1 MSGARRFAPGGIA
14 AVAAVLVAVSAISVP
29 SLENA
34 PAAAATSAPSGRI
47 AYAGTAHRSLGEVTN
62 PVKNQPQPSQPLFGG
77 GPAHLDDDPAAR
89 GDMMVFTSLRD
100 EAKPQV
106 YLRDATGAVKR
117 LTTAMNAAHPQL
129 SPDRQLVAFD
139 SGNAIW
145 LVHTD
150 GTGLRRLT
158 DGDAAE
164 VWPTFSPD
172 GQRIAFSSTV
182 TGRAQI
188 FARPVDGGA
197 ATQLTN
203 EPAGAAIQPA
213 WNPLDDDGHR
223 NQIAYVLENDGTDSL
238 RLTPGATVLSGDQAG
253 WRSWSPAWQ
262 PDGNGLLFVSDTA
275 AKFAQAYVI
284 SCRCAGEQ
292 ADLLL
297 GENRNVDSPTWLVDQ
312 AGTHLVVAR
321 TTQASPNVASL
332 QDIRPD
338 GSDPRDLGTV
348 VLTEDPRAATDNKYL
363 FAPDPRFDPWTIRQ
377 TFSPDGRQLAASRF
391 VRDTN
396 GNASEQIW
404 ISDPDG
410 SHAHLLPIA
419 DRQPGDWETDAE
431 WSPDGTMIALARRS
445 PGGINRTG
453 GPSRII
459 VVKVA
464 TGEIVAR
471 IANNA
476 DVDDDQ
482 PAFSPDG
489 KQLAFSRGTVA
500 GGPDGQPRDQHIML
514 TSLAA
519 LDQQRDLTAAV
530 CAAGCRVTD
539 DSPVFAPD
547 GHSLV
552 FNRETDGLLQVTL
565 ADTSCRVLLPAG
577 GSCAGPVAA
586 ANGPYQPRDVAFSP
600 DGRRMVLTTRR
611 SADLNSPEMLTLFD
625 PATGVLTSLTQA
637 MPGRQKEPT
646 WQANAHVTL
655 TAQPN
660 TPPLP
665 VGSETSVTAT
675 VTNQGPAP
683 SGATVT
689 VAVPA
694 GLKLDKLT
702 PAQGSCDVAGL
713 VCDLGVIP
721 SGDSVTITG
730 TVTGLVPGNQ
740 AISWAVTGVV
750 LDTTPGS
757 GFAQTVVPVVAA
769 PSAPPPPPPAPTAT
783 QPGVSVVA
791 TPDPAYVGGRAT
803 VQYTATNSGNAAV
816 IGPRLTLGLPTG
828 MPVAVLPPGCTPTEC
843 ALPDL
848 TPGAT
853 VVIQVV
859 LAPAAPGTSTI
870 TATLTAANGD
880 PTSGEATLRVLQP
893 KIVAVPAI
901 GKPGFVTTV
910 RGTDFPPG
918 VPVVLTW
925 KPGITASAAP
935 TKPSADGTFIAQLLI
950 LAKDET
956 GPRTITAT
964 GPGFAPA
971 VTPFLVVAGTIGPPS
986 MITRH

>member
-1 MSGARRFAPGGIA
+1 VSGARRFAPGGIA
-14 AVAAVLVAVSAISVP
+14 AVAAILVAVSAFSVP
-29 SLENA
+29 SQADA
-34 PAAAATSAPSGRI
+34 PAAPAPSGRI

-62 PVKNQPQPSQPLFGG
+62 PVDGAAQTSLPLFGG
-77 GPAHLDDDPAAR
+77 GPTHFDDDPAAR

-106 YLRDATGAVKR
+106 YLRAATGAVKR
-117 LTTAMNAAHPQL
+117 LTTGMDAAHPQL
-129 SPDRQLVAFD
+129 SPDRELVAFD

-145 LVHTD
+145 LVRTD
-150 GTGLRRLT
+150 GTGLRRLS

-164 VWPTFSPD
+164 TWPTFSPD
-172 GQRIAFSSTV
+172 GNRIAFSSTAA
-182 TGRAQI
+182 GRAQI
-188 FARPVDGGA
+188 FARPVAGGA
-197 ATQLTN
+197 ATQLTD

-223 NQIAYVLENDGTDSL
+223 DQIAYVLENNGTDSL
-238 RLTPGATVLSGDQAG
+238 RLTPGTTVLSGDQAG

-275 AKFAQAYVI
+275 AKFAQAYVVP
-284 SCRCAGEQ
+284 CRCAGEQ
-292 ADLLL
+292 ASLLL
-297 GENRNVDSPTWLVDQ
+297 AENRDVDSPTWLVDK
-312 AGTHLVVAR
+312 AGPHLVVAR
-321 TTQASPNVASL
+321 TTQAAPNVASL

-348 VLTEDPRAATDNKYL
+348 ILTEDPRAATDNEKL
-363 FAPDPRFDPWTIRQ
+363 FDPDPQFDPWTIRQ
-377 TFSPDGRQLAASRF
+377 SYSPDGRQLAASRF
-391 VRDTN
+391 VRDDDGT
-396 GNASEQIW
+396 ASEQIW
-404 ISDPDG
+404 LSDPNG

-419 DRQPGDWETDAE
+419 DRKPGDWETDAE

-445 PGGINRTG
+445 PGGVNRTG

-476 DVDDDQ
+476 NVDDDQ

-500 GGPDGQPRDQHIML
+500 GGPDGEPRDQHIML
-514 TSLAA
+514 TSLNA

-539 DSPVFAPD
+539 DSPVFSPD
-547 GHSLV
+547 GHTLV
-552 FNRETDGLLQVTL
+552 FNRETDGLLQITL

-586 ANGPYQPRDVAFSP
+586 ADGPFQPRDVAFSP
-600 DGRRMVLTTRR
+600 DGKRMVLTTRR
-611 SADLNSPEMLTLFD
+611 SADLNSPDMLTLFD
-625 PATGVLTSLTQA
+625 PATGVLTPLTQA

-646 WQANAHVTL
+646 WQSNAHVTL
-655 TAQPN
+655 AAPPS
-660 TPPLP
+660 TPSVP
-665 VGSETSVTAT
+665 VGSGTSVTAA
-675 VTNQGPAP
+675 VTDHGPAP

-689 VAVPA
+689 VAVPS
-694 GLKLDKLT
+694 GLRLDKLT
-702 PAQGSCDVAGL
+702 PSQGSCDVAGL

-721 SGDSVTITG
+721 SGGTVTITA

-740 AISWAVTGVV
+740 TIGWSVTGVV

-769 PSAPPPPPPAPTAT
+769 DMPPPPSPAPTVT

-791 TPDPAYVGGRAT
+791 TPNPAYVGGHAT
-803 VQYTATNSGNAAV
+803 VQYTATNGGDASV
-816 IGPRLTLGLPTG
+816 IGPRLSLGLPNG
-828 MPVAVLPPGCTPTEC
+828 IPVAGLPPGCTRTEC

-848 TPGAT
+848 APGAT
-853 VVIQVV
+853 VVIQIV
-859 LAPAAPGTSTI
+859 LAPTAPGTSTI
-870 TATLTAANGD
+870 TATLTAANGN
-880 PTSGEATLRVLQP
+880 PTTGDTTLRVLQP

-901 GKPGFVTTV
+901 GKPGFVTSV

-925 KPGITASAAP
+925 QPGITASAAP
-935 TKPSADGTFIAQLLI
+935 TRPGADGTFIAQLLV
-950 LAKDET
+950 LAKDQT
-956 GPRTITAT
+956 GPRTITAA

-971 VTPFLVVAGTIGPPS
+971 VTPFLVVAGTFGPPS
-986 MITRH
+986 MVTRH